1 MMRQRWGLGTV
12 VWVSGVAAALIVAC
26 SGDDIPPISNEE
38 RDAFEEIYGDD
49 SVGAA
54 GASMSGVAGN
64 GTGTGGRGGSGSGG
78 RAPVGGSGGG
88 GTVVGGGGSGS
99 SGTPCNAPVEVF
111 AVSCAYESGCH
122 GVGSP
127 LGDFA
132 ASEAAALEY
141 VDAPGSFGASCG
153 LWIDS
158 SNPEE
163 SAILTKTVNPVDAAC
178 GQRMPLRGDFL
189 TPQQEAC
196 VLSWL
201 SQFAD

>member
-12 VWVSGVAAALIVAC
+12 VWVSGAAAALIAAC

-64 GTGTGGRGGSGSGG
+64 GTGAGGRGGSGSGG
-78 RAPVGGSGGG
+78 RAPVGGSGGS
-88 GTVVGGGGSGS
+88 GTVVGGGGSGN
-99 SGTPCNAPVEVF
+99 SGEPCDAPLVVF
-111 AVSCAYESGCH
+111 AMSCGVPASCH
-122 GVGSP
+122 GAGSA

-132 ASEAAALEY
+132 ASEAAAMEY
-141 VDAPGSFGASCG
+141 VDEPVSFGASCG

-158 SNPEE
+158 SNPED
-163 SAILTKTVNPVDAAC
+163 SAILTKTQTPVANGC
-178 GQRMPLRGDFL
+178 GQRMPQIGDFL
-189 TPQQEAC
+189 TPEQEAC

-201 SQFAD
+201 NQFGD